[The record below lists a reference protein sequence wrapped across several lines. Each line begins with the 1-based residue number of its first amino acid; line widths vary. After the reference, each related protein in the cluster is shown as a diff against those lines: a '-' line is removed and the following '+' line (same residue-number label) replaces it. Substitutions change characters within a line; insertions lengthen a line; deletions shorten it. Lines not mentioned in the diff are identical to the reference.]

1 MDNQLGKWVEV
12 RQGRG
17 VWGGTFIENI
27 VQGIARD
34 HLAAALRRLEAAGY
48 PVVLHVH
55 DGIACEVLDGAG
67 NVR

>member
-1 MDNQLGKWVEV
+1 
-12 RQGRG
+12 